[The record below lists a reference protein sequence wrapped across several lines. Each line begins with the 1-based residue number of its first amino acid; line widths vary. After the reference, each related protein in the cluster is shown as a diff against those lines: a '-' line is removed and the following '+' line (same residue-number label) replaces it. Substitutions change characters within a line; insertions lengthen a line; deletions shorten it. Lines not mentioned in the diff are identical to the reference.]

1 MSNITINYKKS
12 TIEITKSF
20 EKQASVYGSQAY
32 NELREARAE
41 FPTYRLVIKANKS
54 SSAFKGM
61 DYDFMLAYIK
71 THENEENTR
80 ETEFGKLRA
89 SGLTYG
95 EVKQWFVSTYPAFK
109 DCKTKA
115 QWVLAA

>member
-1 MSNITINYKKS
+1 MSNITIDYKKS

-32 NELREARAE
+32 NELRTARAD
-41 FPTYRLVIKANKS
+41 FPNYRLVIKANKS

-61 DYDFMLAYIK
+61 DYDFMIEYIEK
-71 THENEENTR
+71 HDNAEQRKADFE
-80 ETEFGKLRA
+80 KLRA

-95 EVKQWFVSTYPAFK
+95 EINQWFVSTYNVFQN
-109 DCKTKA
+109 CKTKA